1 MASKLTVKFLLL
13 NRIKMKLLY
22 NLPKVFIVIAF
33 LGTLLASCKDELP
46 EAIDSS
52 SKLTELKS
60 IKIINAGAG
69 GNIVLEG
76 TIDEDKKTIRFPR
89 IDPETDFSNLKFE
102 VQTSDGATLDK
113 ESYAVTFEE
122 GVSEKSIIIKVTNLP
137 RYREYL
143 ATFRLRVP
151 VYGADFEKG
160 QIYDYT
166 NNPLGNPHYDIFGG
180 ALTRGAGFDGE
191 HVLVVT
197 RNAVGSHLLKVTDL
211 KNNELKRI
219 PLNLTG
225 VSLGTFVVNMG
236 AQVKGHTYI
245 ANLSGATAA
254 SPMRIYHWTDPSAE
268 PNKIVDLNVGIIA
281 GAGVRHGDHFSASL
295 DDNGNGYFF
304 FGDNAGTK
312 ILRLKVENWT
322 TVSDPVA
329 FAIPTTGAGSWTTYN
344 RIGNTSEYIFT
355 GHDAPVSL
363 VNESGTVTYSMSR
376 TAIPI
381 RSSDARV
388 IHFNGERYLIA
399 TTAARTGSE
408 STNFVLYDI
417 TRGGSVAEGLTI
429 LNGLPERKPLVDYS
443 LMGPVN
449 TSPSSHTGWAVK
461 KNASGEDET
470 LVLFSA
476 ASDAG
481 FVFFEFPKKVLE
493 DE

>member
-1 MASKLTVKFLLL
+1 MKLIYNLSRVFLLTAFYS
-13 NRIKMKLLY
+13 LLM
-22 NLPKVFIVIAF
+22 
-33 LGTLLASCKDELP
+33 TSCKDELP

-52 SKLTELKS
+52 AKFTELKS
-60 IKIINAGAG
+60 IKLVNAGAN
-69 GNIVLEG
+69 GNMELEG
-76 TIDEDKKTIRFPR
+76 TVDENTKTIRFPR
-89 IDPETDFSNLKFE
+89 IDPETDFENLKFE
-102 VQTSDGATLDK
+102 VVTSDGGVLDK
-113 ESYAVTFEE
+113 ETYSVEFEE
-122 GVSEKSIIIKVTNLP
+122 GVTEKSIIIKVMNAP

-143 ATFRLRVP
+143 ATFRLKVP
-151 VYGADFEKG
+151 VFGADFEKG

-166 NNPLGNPHYDIFGG
+166 NNPLGNPLYPIFGG

-197 RNAVGSHLLKVTDL
+197 RNAVGSHLLKVSDL
-211 KNNELKRI
+211 KNNELNRI
-219 PLNLTG
+219 QLNMTG
-225 VSLGTFVVNMG
+225 VALGTYTVNVG
-236 AQVKGHTYI
+236 AQVSGHTYI
-245 ANLSGATAA
+245 ANLSAATAA
-254 SPMRIYHWTDPSAE
+254 SPMRIYHWTDPAQAPE
-268 PNKIVDLNVGIIA
+268 MIVDLNVGSVA
-281 GAGVRHGDHFSASL
+281 GAGARHGDHFSASL
-295 DDNGNGYFF
+295 DENGNGYFF

-312 ILRLKVENWT
+312 VLRLKVENWT
-322 TVSDPVA
+322 NVSDPVA
-329 FAIPTTGAGSWTTYN
+329 FAIPIAGAGSWTTYN

-355 GHDAPVSL
+355 GHDAPVAVVS
-363 VNESGTVTYSMSR
+363 ESGAVSYAMSR

-417 TRGGSVAEGLTI
+417 TRGETVADGLAI

-449 TSPSSHTGWAVK
+449 TAPSSHTGWAVK
-461 KNASGEDET
+461 KNAAGEDET

-493 DE
+493 ED

>member
-1 MASKLTVKFLLL
+1 MKLIYNLSRIFLLTTC
-13 NRIKMKLLY
+13 I
-22 NLPKVFIVIAF
+22 
-33 LGTLLASCKDELP
+33 GTLLTSCKDELP
-46 EAIDSS
+46 DAINSS
-52 SKLTELKS
+52 DKFTELKS
-60 IKIINAGAG
+60 IKIINAGAA
-69 GNIVLEG
+69 GNLVLEG
-76 TIDEDKKTIRFPR
+76 AINEDNKTIRFPR
-89 IDPETDFSNLKFE
+89 IDPETNFSNLKFE
-102 VQTSDGATLDK
+102 AITSDGSTLDK
-113 ESYAVTFEE
+113 DAYAVTFEE
-122 GVSEKSIIIKVTNLP
+122 GVTQKSIIIKVVNNP

-143 ATFRLRVP
+143 ATFRLKVP

-160 QIYDYT
+160 QTYDYS
-166 NNPLGNPHYDIFGG
+166 NNPLGNPLYSVFGG
-180 ALTRGAGFDGE
+180 ALTRGAAFDGE

-197 RNAVGSHLLKVTDL
+197 RNAVGSHLLKVSDL
-211 KNNELKRI
+211 KNNELKPI
-219 PLNLTG
+219 ALNLTG
-225 VSLGTFVVNMG
+225 VTMGTFIVNVG
-236 AQVKGHTYI
+236 AQIKGHTYI
-245 ANLSGATAA
+245 ANLSGNTAA
-254 SPMRIYHWTDPSAE
+254 SPMRIYHWTNPATA
-268 PNKIVDLNVGIIA
+268 PQMIVDLNVGTVA
-281 GAGVRHGDHFSASL
+281 GAGARHGDHFSASL

-322 TVSDPVA
+322 NVSDPIS
-329 FAIPTTGAGSWTTYN
+329 FAIPVAAAGSWTTYN
-344 RIGNTSEYIFT
+344 RIGNTSEFIFT
-355 GHDAPVSL
+355 GHDAPVTL
-363 VNESGTVTYSMSR
+363 VSESGAVSYTMSR

-417 TRGGSVAEGLTI
+417 TRGGTVAEGLTI

-449 TSPSSHTGWAVK
+449 TSPSSHSGWAVR
-461 KNASGEDET
+461 KNAAGEDET

-481 FVFFEFPKKVLE
+481 FVFFEFPKKVLD

>member
-1 MASKLTVKFLLL
+1 MKLIYNLSRIFLLTACFS
-13 NRIKMKLLY
+13 LL
-22 NLPKVFIVIAF
+22 L
-33 LGTLLASCKDELP
+33 TSCKDDLP
-46 EAIDSS
+46 EAIDTSANF
-52 SKLTELKS
+52 TELKS
-60 IKIINAGAG
+60 IKLLNAGVNG
-69 GNIVLEG
+69 DIVVEG
-76 TIDEDKKTIRFPR
+76 VIDENTKTIRFPR
-89 IDPETDFSNLKFE
+89 IDPETNFENLKFE
-102 VQTSDGATLDK
+102 AETSDGGKLDK
-113 ESYAVTFEE
+113 DSYSITFEE
-122 GVSEKSIIIKVTNLP
+122 GITQKSIIIKVLNSP

-143 ATFRLRVP
+143 ATFRLKVP
-151 VYGADFEKG
+151 VFGADFEKG
-160 QIYDYT
+160 QTYDYS
-166 NNPLGNPHYDIFGG
+166 NNPLGNPLYPIFGG

-197 RNAVGSHLLKVTDL
+197 RNAVGSHLLKVSDL
-211 KNNELKRI
+211 KNNELNRI

-245 ANLSGATAA
+245 ANLSGNTAA
-254 SPMRIYHWTDPSAE
+254 SPMRIYHWTDPSSA
-268 PNKIVDLNVGIIA
+268 PVKIVDLNVGTVA

-304 FGDNAGTK
+304 FGDNAATK
-312 ILRLKVENWT
+312 ILRLKVANWT
-322 TVSDPVA
+322 NVSEPTA
-329 FAIPTTGAGSWTTYN
+329 FAIPVTGAGSWTTYN
-344 RIGNTSEYIFT
+344 RIGNTAEYIFT
-355 GHDAPVSL
+355 GHDAPVTL
-363 VNESGTVTYSMSR
+363 VSESGTVAYSMSR

-429 LNGLPERKPLVDYS
+429 LNGLPERKALVDYS

-461 KNASGEDET
+461 KNAAGEDET

-493 DE
+493 ED